1 MKRWLTVPAVLMV
14 CALARAEQAQAPV
27 VGTDTRAWLELQRS
41 GAASAPQV
49 QPVPGEVADKVY
61 QRYLNSFDQPIPA
74 QFDRESFV
82 GRSGSGS

>member
-1 MKRWLTVPAVLMV
+1 MKRLLTLPVLLLIG
-14 CALARAEQAQAPV
+14 ALAHAEQQPPPA

-41 GAASAPQV
+41 GAASTPQV

-74 QFDRESFV
+74 EFDRESFV
-82 GRSGSGS
+82 GRSGGGS